1 MASSVMSPAASSST
15 VALEQA
21 TRPRPPVRDPAPS
34 VAELAHD
41 LRSPLTSILLLVDAM
56 RSGRCGPLTPELER
70 HLGTVRDAAAGAT
83 AIVAGVAGGS
93 HSALLGH
100 HESLNELSATS
111 LHEMVREVLASV
123 QPLAE
128 LQGRAVIVDLPSFDV
143 ELRCHDPMRRVL
155 LNLLDNAVKHSSLGD
170 VTLTVSAGLSGALRV
185 VIADEGQAV
194 SAERDSAPLWPSRG
208 LGLKIVEQL
217 LDTVDSRLYCADREH
232 GGLMCW
238 FDVPAARL

>member
-1 MASSVMSPAASSST
+1 MSPAASSST

-70 HLGTVRDAAAGAT
+70 HLETVRDAAAGAT

-123 QPLAE
+123 QPLAA
-128 LQGRAVIVDLPSFDV
+128 LQGRSVIVDLPSFDV

-170 VTLTVSAGLSGALRV
+170 VTLQASVGPSGALRA
-185 VIADEGQAV
+185 VITDNGRSEMEVDHKAV
-194 SAERDSAPLWPSRG
+194 FPSGG
-208 LGLKIVEQL
+208 LGLPIVSRL
-217 LDTVDSRLYCADREH
+217 LETLDSRLYRAERES
-232 GGLMCW
+232 GGMMYW
-238 FDVPAARL
+238 FDIPADQL